1 MSLGRNV
8 LLFHAGALGDF
19 VLTWPIAVALARLY
33 PKSRIFYVTHG
44 GKGKLAE
51 QAIGVDSVDIDVG
64 WHPLHGDANQ
74 LNPANQKLLR
84 AAHTMISFVSD
95 GRDAWARN
103 VSRMVSQANL
113 LCLQTP
119 PRGRILDGMHVSD
132 FFLRQ
137 FEGHPAMHTAV
148 QQIMRSIA
156 DRGIGGRSPGDGRI
170 LIHPGAG
177 AAAKCWPLDQFI
189 SLANRLIAADRKVE
203 FVVGEIEIEKWPKG
217 DVDRLG
223 QTAPLQTPSD
233 LVALYRTIRSASCFI
248 GNDSG
253 PGHLAG
259 IVGVPTLVAF
269 GAGDP
274 TSWKP
279 LGPAVRA
286 LSPTD
291 VQDMETAVAELL
303 RGVP

>member
-19 VLTWPIAVALARLY
+19 VLTWPIAVALARLH
-33 PKSRIFYVTHG
+33 PQSRIFYVTHG

-51 QAIGVDSVDIDVG
+51 KALGVDSVDIDVG

-74 LNPANQKLLR
+74 LNPANQKSLR
-84 AAHTMISFVSD
+84 AAHTIISFVSD

-103 VSRMVSQANL
+103 VSRMVPQANL
-113 LCLQTP
+113 LCVQTP
-119 PRGRILDGMHVSD
+119 PRGKILDGVHVSS

-137 FEGHPAMHTAV
+137 FEGHAAMHTAL

-189 SLANRLIAADRKVE
+189 SLTTRLIAAGRKVE
-203 FVVGEIEIEKWPKG
+203 FIIGETEIEKWPKG

-223 QTAPLQTPSD
+223 QTAPLQTPVD
-233 LVALYRTIRSASCFI
+233 LVALYQTIRSASCFI

-259 IVGVPTLVAF
+259 IVGVPTVVAF
-269 GAGDP
+269 GPGDAN
-274 TSWKP
+274 SWKP
-279 LGPAVRA
+279 LGPAVRVVSSGS
-286 LSPTD
+286 LD
-291 VQDMETAVAELL
+291 DMDAAVAELL
-303 RGVP
+303 GRTP